1 MNHSDF
7 NEKDSLPPKPSN
19 NTFKLACGSL
29 DFEQPD
35 INRETT
41 LNVKC
46 EQALSIE
53 GETDIFDDNL

>member
-29 DFEQPD
+29 DFDQPD
-35 INRETT
+35 INR
-41 LNVKC
+41 
-46 EQALSIE
+46 
-53 GETDIFDDNL
+53 